1 MKSDYFQHLSL
12 LALGI
17 FLYTYEICMEKRNC
31 IGEGREK
38 NKKFVSLSLSN
49 STEDKRVIENIV
61 LNSIACSI

>member
-1 MKSDYFQHLSL
+1 
-12 LALGI
+12 
-17 FLYTYEICMEKRNC
+17 MEKRNC
-31 IGEGREK
+31 IGEGRDK

>member
-17 FLYTYEICMEKRNC
+17 FPYTNEIYRKTNC
-31 IGEGREK
+31 TDKDREQS
-38 NKKFVSLSLSN
+38 KKFVSLSLSN
-49 STEDKRVIENIV
+49 STEDKKVIENFV